1 MGAPRVC
8 TWIALVPRFGRSR
21 RAPAFFP
28 ASSTRFTTPAD
39 STPWRARSSATGC
52 GGSPWLTRQFLGIY
66 NSLGILSNNGDTI
79 EDLEAEL
86 ASRFGKVNVKLQGS
100 VALLMGSTFS
110 ALHTLS
116 TSRIRPGATT
126 ETGRAV
132 AMSELRSRSFCRC
145 DFLPPS
151 PPAEKTTARRNQAGQ
166 ASTGNGAWNATYEA
180 KIIFGLQHLAR
191 RRKMLIV
198 RPKARLFCVSSSEV
212 CVIGT

>member
-1 MGAPRVC
+1 
-8 TWIALVPRFGRSR
+8 
-21 RAPAFFP
+21 
-28 ASSTRFTTPAD
+28 
-39 STPWRARSSATGC
+39 
-52 GGSPWLTRQFLGIY
+52 
-66 NSLGILSNNGDTI
+66 
-79 EDLEAEL
+79 
-86 ASRFGKVNVKLQGS
+86 
-100 VALLMGSTFS
+100 
-110 ALHTLS
+110 
-116 TSRIRPGATT
+116 
-126 ETGRAV
+126 
-132 AMSELRSRSFCRC
+132 MSELRSRSFCRC